1 MAMDYSPFQRS
12 MAFLLPELPYAP
24 DAFGQWT
31 SAETFS
37 YHHGK
42 HHAAYVKKLNGAVAG
57 TLREQMSVEQVI
69 AETRGKEAGVFNN
82 AAQHW
87 NHSFFWTCLS
97 PESVALEGA
106 LKDAIV
112 RDFGSVE
119 AFMEEFEKKALTLF
133 GSGWAWL
140 VQGADGKLEIGQ
152 YKDAET
158 PVGTDKTPILTLDV
172 WEHAYYVDHRNDRA
186 GFIKGFWAHVNWAF
200 AAAQMMK

>member
-1 MAMDYSPFQRS
+1 
-12 MAFLLPELPYAP
+12 MAFDLPQLPYSP
-24 DAFGQWT
+24 DAFGSWT

-42 HHAAYVKKLNGAVAG
+42 HHAAYIKKLNDAIAG
-57 TLREQMSVEQVI
+57 TPREAATLEALI
-69 AETRGKEAGVFNN
+69 AETRGTEPGIFNN

-87 NHSFFWTCLS
+87 NHSFFWECLS
-97 PESVALEGA
+97 PEANEPSGA
-106 LKDAIV
+106 LADAII
-112 RDFGSVE
+112 RDFGSVDAFKE
-119 AFMEEFEKKALTLF
+119 AFAQKALTLF

-140 VQGADGKLEIGQ
+140 VQGADGKLEIAQ

-186 GFIKGFWAHVNWAF
+186 GFIAGFWKHANWNH
-200 AAAQMMK
+200 AAAQLK

>member
-1 MAMDYSPFQRS
+1 
-12 MAFLLPELPYAP
+12 MAFELPQLPYAP
-24 DAFGQWT
+24 DALAPWT

-42 HHAAYVKKLNGAVAG
+42 HHAAYVKKLNDAIVG
-57 TLREQMSVEQVI
+57 TAHETASLEDII
-69 AETRGKEAGVFNN
+69 AASRGKEPSVFNN

-87 NHSFFWTCLS
+87 NHSFFWECLAAAEGA
-97 PESVALEGA
+97 PDGA
-106 LKDAIV
+106 LKDAII

-119 AFMEEFEKKALTLF
+119 AFKEQFGQKALTLF

-140 VQGADGKLEIGQ
+140 TQDADGKLAIGQ

-158 PVGTDKTPILTLDV
+158 PVGTDASPLLTLDV

-186 GFIKGFWAHVNWAF
+186 GFIAGFWAHVDWAKV
-200 AAAQMMK
+200 AARLR